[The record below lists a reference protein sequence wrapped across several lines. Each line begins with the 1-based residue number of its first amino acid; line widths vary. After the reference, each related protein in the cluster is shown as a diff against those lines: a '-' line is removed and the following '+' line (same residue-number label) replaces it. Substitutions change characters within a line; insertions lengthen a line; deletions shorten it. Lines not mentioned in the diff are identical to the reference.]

1 MIKIYFQVQ
10 ALESLSQVSRDYFY
24 LMQEFND
31 RDNGGGFRETLCGNG
46 RSLPEDDGTG
56 SGGGSNGSQGQG
68 WQQAPLGLLAAACG
82 QDLPNG
88 TFDDVPP
95 GVNPIDYYLNMT
107 QNMNLAR
114 YDDDEEEKAKRKADE
129 KSCSNLTSVYDK
141 YNVTGDKGECHCF
154 FFAYFLDNLLKL
166 TLKQGLTV

>member
-1 MIKIYFQVQ
+1 
-10 ALESLSQVSRDYFY
+10 
-24 LMQEFND
+24 MQEFND

-95 GVNPIDYYLNMT
+95 SVNPIDYYLNMT

-114 YDDDEEEKAKRKADE
+114 YDDNEEEKAKRKADE

-141 YNVTGDKGECHCF
+141 YNVTGDKGECYCF